1 MENSKKVIEDLE
13 IGPSIDNLE
22 DGEIGE
28 EKYDGIIKTSS
39 NNAEGVESRSVII
52 QMPRESSQLIRLK
65 NFEQEAPS
73 QFSVFEYP
81 QYVKAKLSHYG
92 YP

>member
-1 MENSKKVIEDLE
+1 MIEDLE

-28 EKYDGIIKTSS
+28 EKYDGIIKASS
-39 NNAEGVESRSVII
+39 NNAEEVDSRSVII

-65 NFEQEAPS
+65 NFEQEPPS